1 MHFSLSLI
9 GMFQAA
15 AHRLFVNATAAGMAM
30 AVTLLG
36 DLAAPI
42 ISANWLIDVR
52 TVCSVG
58 GIVLTATWWLGR
70 RFQNIEDRLKNA
82 EVARAQM
89 QEDLG
94 ELIRAHRS
102 GRRH

>member
-1 MHFSLSLI
+1 MI
-9 GMFQAA
+9 GMVHSAIHRAVINFSAA
-15 AHRLFVNATAAGMAM
+15 TLAM
-30 AVTLLG
+30 LVTVLG
-36 DLAAPI
+36 DIAAPI
-42 ISANWLIDVR
+42 VSANWLIDIR

-82 EVARAQM
+82 ELARAQM

-94 ELIRAHRS
+94 ELIRAHRA
-102 GRRH
+102 RRH